1 MSTGRRRY
9 LYTVALLS
17 YVALMTALILCSRE
31 LIRLLLADSPSQD
44 WLLALPRSALAP
56 WLLTAGVSAIIWA
69 IHWFLANRP
78 ARALTMSAAGER
90 ASAVRKAYLYL
101 GQGAALT
108 LVVVQAWRAVAD
120 VLKLN
125 FGLADADPTPASA
138 RLVALAVG
146 AVIALIVW
154 GYLRWETVRDGDFG
168 RESSRA
174 ANWRRAYFYL
184 AALAGSTLAM
194 VGAGESV
201 RRLILALT
209 NSSARYEGWQVLLAN
224 CLAALIIGAPLAFA
238 AWGTANRLA
247 RNASALEMN
256 ALSRVLLR
264 YGDLLFGTLATLLAA
279 GYLLA
284 QVLMLALGRLL
295 GPYWPAAVAY
305 LPVGLITW
313 LICAP
318 AIRLDVALGG
328 ETSRTA
334 TIRRLVRY
342 TVAGLALAAFWLG
355 MTEFL
360 RLILLAVLRVR
371 PADPAVA
378 AAWWTR
384 FAYAAAMVF
393 VAAPAWWGH
402 WWSQQVRAR
411 GAGPTGHAER
421 TSGIRQFYLY
431 AVILVG
437 AGIALAALGLAV
449 FLFLNRNET
458 GVMGMRAALA
468 GAGAAA
474 FVSLLWAAAHG
485 LTLRG
490 DARWLAADQVAS
502 ARTTAALEPTKAA
515 VAAAPRSYRREDL
528 AAVAAGSGIAMLPAR
543 AIAVVDGADGSVGAA
558 ALHALRR
565 TLPDAVLWPIGL
577 NATAQVAM
585 LNALGE
591 AMPPAVPGNALALA
605 TAILGP
611 SDILLAGSL
620 DGDVTDDLVSALAGS
635 PTRLLLLPPRDSR
648 LRWVAAPDWPLER
661 WIENAVIEIADA
673 LKPA

>member
-17 YVALMTALILCSRE
+17 YVALLISLIMSSRE

-56 WLLTAGVSAIIWA
+56 WLLAAGVAAIIWV

-90 ASAVRKAYLYL
+90 ASSVRKAYLYL
-101 GQGAALT
+101 GQGAALA
-108 LVVVQAWRAVAD
+108 LIVAQAWTAVAD
-120 VLKLN
+120 VIKLG
-125 FGLADADPTPASA
+125 FGLPDSDPTPVSA
-138 RLVALAVG
+138 RLFALAVG
-146 AVIALIVW
+146 AMIALIFW

-168 RESSRA
+168 RESGRA

-201 RRLILALT
+201 RRLVVALT
-209 NSSARYEGWQVLLAN
+209 NSSAHGEGWQVLLAN
-224 CLAALIIGAPLAFA
+224 CLAALAIGAPLAFA

-247 RNASALEMN
+247 RNAPALEMN

-295 GPYWPAAVAY
+295 GPYWPTALAY

-328 ETSRTA
+328 ETARTA

-355 MTEFL
+355 LTEFV

-411 GAGPTGHAER
+411 GAGPAGHAER
-421 TSGIRQFYLY
+421 ASGIRQFYLY
-431 AVILVG
+431 AVTLVG
-437 AGIALAALGLAV
+437 AAITLAALGLAV

-458 GVMGMRAALA
+458 GAMGTRAALA

-474 FVSLLWAAAHG
+474 VVSLLWAAAHG

-490 DARWLAADQVAS
+490 DARWLAADEAAN
-502 ARTTAALEPTKAA
+502 ARWRQPHAWRRTQNP
-515 VAAAPRSYRREDL
+515 PR
-528 AAVAAGSGIAMLPAR
+528 LPLPQPRA
-543 AIAVVDGADGSVGAA
+543 AIAAKI
-558 ALHALRR
+558 
-565 TLPDAVLWPIGL
+565 WPWWQPEQ
-577 NATAQVAM
+577 ASRCC
-585 LNALGE
+585 
-591 AMPPAVPGNALALA
+591 PLA
-605 TAILGP
+605 
-611 SDILLAGSL
+611 
-620 DGDVTDDLVSALAGS
+620 
-635 PTRLLLLPPRDSR
+635 RSR
-648 LRWVAAPDWPLER
+648 
-661 WIENAVIEIADA
+661 
-673 LKPA
+673 

>member
-17 YVALMTALILCSRE
+17 YVALLAALILCSRE
-31 LIRLLLADSPSQD
+31 LIHLLLADSPAQD
-44 WLLALPRSALAP
+44 WLLA
-56 WLLTAGVSAIIWA
+56 AGVSAILWG
-69 IHWFLANRP
+69 IHWYLANRP
-78 ARALTMSAAGER
+78 ARALTMTAAGER
-90 ASAVRKAYLYL
+90 AATVRKAYLYL
-101 GQGAALT
+101 GQGAALA
-108 LVVVQAWRAVAD
+108 LVVVQAWRAVAE
-120 VLKLN
+120 VIKLG
-125 FGLADADPTPASA
+125 FGLPDSDPTPIRA

-146 AVIALIVW
+146 AVIALIFW

-174 ANWRRAYFYL
+174 ANWRRADFYL

-209 NSSARYEGWQVLLAN
+209 NSSARGEGGQVLLAN
-224 CLAALIIGAPLAFA
+224 CLAALAIGVPLAFA

-247 RNASALEMN
+247 RNAPALEMN
-256 ALSRVLLR
+256 ALSRILLR
-264 YGDLLFGTLATLLAA
+264 YGDLLLGTLATLLTV

-295 GPYWPAAVAY
+295 GPYWPTAVAY

-334 TIRRLVRY
+334 TVRRLVRY

-355 MTEFL
+355 LTEFV

-411 GAGPTGHAER
+411 RAGPTGHAER
-421 TSGIRQFYLY
+421 ASGIRQFYLY
-431 AVILVG
+431 AVTLVG
-437 AGIALAALGLAV
+437 AAITLAAFGLAV

-458 GVMGMRAALA
+458 GAMGTRAALA

-474 FVSLLWAAAHG
+474 VVSLLWAVAHG

-490 DARWLAADQVAS
+490 DVRWLAEDQVAS
-502 ARTTAALEPTKAA
+502 QRVVAAGEPTKVAA
-515 VAAAPRSYRREDL
+515 AAAPRSYRREDL
-528 AAVAAGSGIAMLPAR
+528 AAVAAGAGSAVLSAR
-543 AIAVVDGADGSVGAA
+543 PLAVIDGADGSVGAA
-558 ALHALRR
+558 ALVALRR
-565 TLPDAVLWPIGL
+565 ALPDAILWPIGL
-577 NATAQVAM
+577 NANAQVAM
-585 LNALGE
+585 LNALGS
-591 AMPPAVPGNALALA
+591 AMPPAVPGNALAQA
-605 TAILGP
+605 AAILGP

-620 DGDVTDDLVSALAGS
+620 DGDVTNELVAALAGS

-673 LKPA
+673 VKRA